1 MRHTIRHTLVLL
13 LLLTSAAGAGSIYK
27 WVDDQGVT
35 HYSDQAPEANQ
46 VVEGAVETR
55 QGVAGSSPVSP
66 PPPAKTANP
75 PETMQPPAARERKD
89 VTVEIYTTSW
99 CRYCRDA
106 KNYFQSRGIVFKE
119 YDIEKDRK
127 AARRHKR
134 YNPRGGV
141 PVTVING
148 RPIVGFAPAAFAQA
162 LNGS

>member
-1 MRHTIRHTLVLL
+1 MR
-13 LLLTSAAGAGSIYK
+13 
-27 WVDDQGVT
+27 
-35 HYSDQAPEANQ
+35 
-46 VVEGAVETR
+46 
-55 QGVAGSSPVSP
+55 
-66 PPPAKTANP
+66 PPAVP
-75 PETMQPPAARERKD
+75 ERKD

-106 KNYFQSRGIVFKE
+106 KNYFHSRGIVFKE
-119 YDIEKDRK
+119 YDIEKDSQ

-162 LNGS
+162 LKGS

>member
-1 MRHTIRHTLVLL
+1 MRHTIRHTIVLL
-13 LLLTSAAGAGSIYK
+13 LLLTSAAVAGSIYK

-35 HYSDQAPEANQ
+35 HYSDQAPEANR
-46 VVEGAVETR
+46 VEGAVETR
-55 QGVAGSSPVSP
+55 QGVAGSPLSP
-66 PPPAKTANP
+66 PPPAESAQP
-75 PETMQPPAARERKD
+75 PETTRPPAAPERKD

-106 KNYFQSRGIVFKE
+106 KNYFHSRGIVFKE
-119 YDIEKDRK
+119 YDIEKDPK

>member
-1 MRHTIRHTLVLL
+1 MRHTIRHTILLL
-13 LLLTSAAGAGSIYK
+13 LLLTSAAVAGSIYK

-35 HYSDQAPEANQ
+35 HYSDQAPEANR
-46 VVEGAVETR
+46 VEGAVETR
-55 QGVAGSSPVSP
+55 QGVAGRPLSP
-66 PPPAKTANP
+66 PPTAAETAHP
-75 PETMQPPAARERKD
+75 PETMDPPAAQERKD

-106 KNYFQSRGIVFKE
+106 KNYFLSRGIVFVE

>member
-1 MRHTIRHTLVLL
+1 MRHTIRHTIILL

-27 WVDDQGVT
+27 WVDDQGVV
-35 HYSDQAPEANQ
+35 HYSDHAPETDQ
-46 VVEGAVETR
+46 VKGAIETR
-55 QGVAGSSPVSP
+55 QGVASSPLSP
-66 PPPAKTANP
+66 PPTAETAHS
-75 PETMQPPAARERKD
+75 PETMPPPAARERKD

-162 LNGS
+162 LKGS

>member
-1 MRHTIRHTLVLL
+1 MRHTIRHSLLLL

-27 WVDDQGVT
+27 WVDDQGVV
-35 HYSDQAPEANQ
+35 HYSDQAPEADQ
-46 VVEGAVETR
+46 VEGAIETR
-55 QGVAGSSPVSP
+55 QGIAGSPLSP
-66 PPPAKTANP
+66 PPPAQSAHP
-75 PETMQPPAARERKD
+75 PETLQRPAARERRD

-106 KNYFQSRGIVFKE
+106 KNYFHSRGIGFKE
-119 YDIEKDRK
+119 YDIEKDPK

-162 LNGS
+162 LKGY

>member
-1 MRHTIRHTLVLL
+1 MRHTIRHSLLLL

-35 HYSDQAPEANQ
+35 HYSDQGPEADR
-46 VVEGAVETR
+46 VEGVVETR
-55 QGVAGSSPVSP
+55 QGAAGSPLSP
-66 PPPAKTANP
+66 PLTTETAQP
-75 PETMQPPAARERKD
+75 SETQQPPAARERKD
-89 VTVEIYTTSW
+89 VTVEIDTTSW

-106 KNYFQSRGIVFKE
+106 KNYFRSRGIVFQE

-148 RPIVGFAPAAFAQA
+148 RPIVGFSPAAFSQA
-162 LNGS
+162 LSGS